1 MKAIIDNKIYD
12 TDKCELLFTYHRR
25 ILKKGIFYEYGVWYE
40 AKVLKTTKGTYLRYT
55 NKPVEKGYEDINELN
70 ELVIITE
77 EEVKK
82 VLIELNE
89 IDLYQKEFGKLE
101 EG

>member
-55 NKPVEKGYEDINELN
+55 NKPVEEVYEDID

>member
-1 MKAIIDNKIYD
+1 MKAIINNKIYD
-12 TDKCELLFTYHRR
+12 TDKCESLFTYHRR
-25 ILKKGIFYEYGVWYE
+25 ILKKGLCCDYYVWYK
-40 AKVLKTTKGTYLRYT
+40 AKILKTTKGTYLRYT
-55 NKPVEKGYEDINELN
+55 NKPLEKCYEDIN

>member
-1 MKAIIDNKIYD
+1 MKAIINNKIYD
-12 TDKCELLFTYHRR
+12 TDKCESLFTYHRK
-25 ILKKGIFYEYGVWYE
+25 ILKKGIFYDYDVWYE
-40 AKVLKTTKGTYLRYT
+40 AKILKTTKGTCLRYT
-55 NKPVEKGYEDINELN
+55 NKSLEKCYEDIN

>member
-1 MKAIIDNKIYD
+1 MKAIINNKIYD
-12 TDKCELLFTYHRR
+12 TDKCKSLFTYYRR
-25 ILKKGIFYEYGVWYE
+25 ILKKGYE
-40 AKVLKTTKGTYLRYT
+40 A
-55 NKPVEKGYEDINELN
+55 IN

-77 EEVKK
+77 EKVKK

>member
-12 TDKCELLFTYHRR
+12 TDKCKLLFIYNRR
-25 ILKKGIFYEYGVWYE
+25 ILKKGLFTNYYVWYE
-40 AKVLKTTKGTYLRYT
+40 AKILKTTKGTYLRYT
-55 NKPVEKGYEDINELN
+55 SKALDTDYRDINEL
-70 ELVIITE
+70 VILTE

-82 VLIELNE
+82 ILVELNE
-89 IDLYQKEFGKLE
+89 VTLYEKEFGKLE

>member
-1 MKAIIDNKIYD
+1 MKAIINNKIYD
-12 TDKCELLFTYHRR
+12 TDKCKSLFTYYRR
-25 ILKKGIFYEYGVWYE
+25 ILKKDLFGDYYVWYE
-40 AKVLKTTKGTYLRYT
+40 AEILKTAKGTYLRYT
-55 NKPVEKGYEDINELN
+55 DKPLEKGYEDIN

>member
-12 TDKCELLFTYHRR
+12 TDKCKLLFIYNRR
-25 ILKKGIFYEYGVWYE
+25 ILKKGLFTNYYVWYE
-40 AKVLKTTKGTYLRYT
+40 AKILKTTKGTYLRYT
-55 NKPVEKGYEDINELN
+55 SKALDTGYRDINEL
-70 ELVIITE
+70 VILTE

-82 VLIELNE
+82 KLVELNE
-89 IDLYQKEFGKLE
+89 VTLYEKEFGKLE

>member
-12 TDKCELLFTYHRR
+12 TDKCELLFTYQRR
-25 ILKKGIFYEYGVWYE
+25 I
-40 AKVLKTTKGTYLRYT
+40 LKTTKGTYLRYT
-55 NKPVEKGYEDINELN
+55 SKDLGTGYRDINEL
-70 ELVIITE
+70 VILTE